1 VTTSSSAPSI
11 DGSPPDGSTT
21 DSRVGG
27 VFSTSFR
34 ERWAAPVLGAGLT
47 WFAARLFITL
57 IAVIAHL
64 RSDGAQ
70 FFSRPGWFADLFFH
84 WDSVYFAGIARA
96 GYFADGT
103 ASTWVAFFPGYP
115 VLSGGVARLVPGDAT
130 EADIRLALC
139 LVAGIAAAAS
149 GIALWRL
156 VEDRYGRRITRA
168 TVVLYFFGP
177 YSVFL
182 VASYSESLYL
192 AFAISA
198 WLWVSRG
205 RWATGA
211 VIAALAGFTRI
222 NGVFLVLA
230 LAVLLILVLRQRGVA
245 IVPRVIGF
253 VAIAMSGVG
262 AYMIYLWARTGD
274 ILAWSHAQTEGWHR
288 VTTWPWST
296 LHSTIVAAGSEP
308 AADVRFQLVMDL
320 IFAILCCIG
329 LIALVLRRQWAAAV
343 LAALTLASLMTSAN
357 YTSLARN
364 SLTLFPL
371 TILVASTL
379 LRPRWRWLYWIGLAC
394 SVTLLS
400 VNTWLST
407 LGAWAD

>member
-1 VTTSSSAPSI
+1 M
-11 DGSPPDGSTT
+11 

-27 VFSTSFR
+27 AFSTRFR
-34 ERWAAPVLGAGLT
+34 ERWAAPVLGATLT
-47 WFAARLFITL
+47 WFAARLLITA
-57 IAVIAHL
+57 IAIVAHL
-64 RSDGAQ
+64 RSDGAE
-70 FFSRPGWFADLFFH
+70 FFGRPGWFADLFFH

-96 GYFADGT
+96 GYFAEGT
-103 ASTWVAFFPGYP
+103 PSTWVAFFPGYP
-115 VLSGGVARLVPGDAT
+115 VLSGGVARLVPGGAT
-130 EADIRLALC
+130 EADIRIALC

-156 VEDRYGRRITRA
+156 VEDRYGRRIARA

-198 WLWVSRG
+198 WLCVSRG
-205 RWATGA
+205 RWATGS

-230 LAVLLILVLRQRGVA
+230 LAVLLAFVLHERGRAV
-245 IVPRVIGF
+245 VPRL
-253 VAIAMSGVG
+253 VAFTAISLSGVG

-274 ILAWSHAQTEGWHR
+274 IMAWSHAQTAGWHR
-288 VTTWPWST
+288 VTTWPWRT
-296 LHSTIVAAGSEP
+296 LHSTIVAAATEP

-320 IFAILCCIG
+320 VFAILCCIG
-329 LIALVLRRQWAAAV
+329 LVALVLRRQWAPAV
-343 LAALTLASLMTSAN
+343 LVALTLISLMTSAN

-371 TILVASTL
+371 TILVATTL
-379 LRPRWRWLYWIGLAC
+379 MHPRLRWLYWIGLAC
-394 SVTLLS
+394 SVALLS